1 MPVAVE
7 IATAPLSDDT
17 AAELARIFEGTPD
30 FASPEAAVAVLRDAV
45 ASGDTLY
52 TGVFNKRRIAA
63 VLVRGE
69 GETRHL
75 RYLTVHPAT
84 RGRGVAE
91 RLVNEVRRLEA
102 ERGTRWLEVDFDLSR
117 EGVPDLLLALGFI
130 PHSHGNYRCRLD

>member
-7 IATAPLSDDT
+7 IASAPLPEDT
-17 AAELARIFEGTPD
+17 AAELARIFEGSPD
-30 FASPEAAVAVLRDAV
+30 FASPEAAVAVMRDAV

-52 TGVFNKRRIAA
+52 TGVFNNRHIAA

-69 GETRHL
+69 GDTRHL

-102 ERGTRWLEVDFDLSR
+102 ERGTRWLEARFDLTR

-130 PHSHGNYRCRLD
+130 PHNEGDYRCRVD